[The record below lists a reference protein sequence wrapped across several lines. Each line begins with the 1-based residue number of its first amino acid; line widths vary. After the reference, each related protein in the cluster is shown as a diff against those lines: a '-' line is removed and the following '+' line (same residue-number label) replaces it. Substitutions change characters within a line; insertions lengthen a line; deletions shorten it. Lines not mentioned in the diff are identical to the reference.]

1 MQVKVSTGSGASMA
15 LFVNFVSVL
24 QEFPPGFGGFCLQ
37 RLQEL
42 MSLKVNNPKNSGKDS
57 ISGQVKKWGECIE
70 LCIELVTGISE
81 GDPTSGLCA
90 SGGQRFPEAGFEAD
104 WQGFT
109 EKRNDQTGGMM
120 RVFSC
125 GQPFNA

>member
-1 MQVKVSTGSGASMA
+1 M
-15 LFVNFVSVL
+15 
-24 QEFPPGFGGFCLQ
+24 
-37 RLQEL
+37 
-42 MSLKVNNPKNSGKDS
+42 
-57 ISGQVKKWGECIE
+57 GECIE

-81 GDPTSGLCA
+81 GDPTSGRCA
-90 SGGQRFPEAGFEAD
+90 SGGLDAAGAQRFPEAGFEAD

-125 GQPFNA
+125 GQPANA